1 MKHTKHEDS
10 LDIQIRTKILDEY
23 GNPIIGAIE
32 YDPATGFGKRI
43 KDPALGLIESFYC
56 KDGSVE
62 LDGHNFDDTNSHDQD
77 KLTSIKE
84 MIDLK
89 VSRDTPEYEDMLKA
103 KINQKR
109 VDSTIS
115 NVAHDNQATLPLVV
129 TETTTAIPLD
139 KFIATTQI
147 AKGETVIIDLDKGEI
162 RGTRSDNT
170 YRPGSET
177 KRRQE

>member
-23 GNPIIGAIE
+23 GNPITGAIE

-115 NVAHDNQATLPLVV
+115 NVARLSGATLPSTV
-129 TETTTAIPLD
+129 TLPPGN
-139 KFIATTQI
+139 FIATTQI

-170 YRPGSET
+170 YKPGFEA
-177 KRRQE
+177 KRQQE

>member
-1 MKHTKHEDS
+1 MKHIKHENS
-10 LDIQIRTKILDEY
+10 LDVQIRTKILDEY
-23 GNPIIGAIE
+23 GNPITGAIE

-77 KLTSIKE
+77 KVDSIRE

-103 KINQKR
+103 KISQKR
-109 VDSTIS
+109 DSTIS
-115 NVAHDNQATLPLVV
+115 NVAPESGATLPSTV
-129 TETTTAIPLD
+129 TTTSTAIPPGN
-139 KFIATTQI
+139 FIATTQI